1 MAGTLKNSP
10 RTAGRERRGEEVSEV
25 NNHRVRGHAMA
36 PDRTEQIEQTAK
48 KVAKLLAENKATF
61 ADVDIIFARSKH
73 YIVSGLQ

>member
-1 MAGTLKNSP
+1 MN
-10 RTAGRERRGEEVSEV
+10 EVSK
-25 NNHRVRGHAMA
+25 RMRGCAMEL
-36 PDRTEQIEQTAK
+36 DRADQIEQTAK